1 MPVGF
6 RRTFNHQQFQ
16 PERIFKQASSRTP
29 SDEWHDS
36 WEFAA
41 DMTTA
46 FNKDFPSSDLVKLAK
61 ACRERTSRYKII
73 FDMTDDLTDEALQM
87 DVGAT
92 LVIAAALSGGDVDYT
107 SGETGP
113 TALHYAVGFAK
124 FEIIKELVKR
134 GANLNKG
141 GFPSNIRPFDMAFVI
156 EGGEYS
162 VIEFDEIHRQCVL
175 GNDDAVVDHIKQENF
190 DSVERCTDLLVKREM
205 ALYIAAF
212 MGNERLVATLL
223 LAGVF
228 PFTSPSDKYPKIYG
242 KIKPL
247 GEFQH
252 EKCNDLLKKSGHP
265 IDIKSNTAFVV
276 TAFVAT
282 INAVAAT
289 TLTPV
294 AGLLVTGAAQ
304 LLSSYAP
311 EVVNNHAFM
320 YKVPVTPHGTV
331 LVVGQKENGKT
342 TLIKALQRSTD
353 FFQISKWFKIRNTD
367 VYDRTA
373 GIEISLLK
381 CGDRTINFFDFAG
394 HSEYYVSHLA
404 FLESISNS
412 KLFPPIILLV
422 IRLNKSLVETHTEI
436 ITWLENIRA
445 NSQISLKFPVI
456 LVGTHRDMVAKEE
469 AEGVLTSCSDL
480 IERYNDT
487 FELQSTLSLDATL
500 KYSDEFGNLVANLKS
515 ILSGE
520 SHMSTDY
527 FTFKC
532 LSSCYT
538 FLSFLE
544 KSNFKEAVIQ
554 IKDIKNLITAHP
566 LLLEREFLTFL
577 CQNLAAFGLAIY
589 LPNKV
594 DVLDGW
600 LVLDAP
606 SILEKVH
613 GPLFATAQHSQYKGN
628 VIDKNGLMP
637 VSKLPSLFRKLPFD
651 FDMLKSL
658 LISMEYCHE
667 VDRTILDIPQSEY
680 KENETLL
687 FFPSKVRVSMPDE
700 ISKLLE
706 QQNLK
711 SFACQV
717 CPKDNALLT
726 TRFSSVLL
734 LGLALGF
741 RKLIPGKDDDQN
753 AKCTVWKD
761 GLHWSSSFGSTDVY
775 IQFHSTESLLIL
787 VSGESLDFCVEYSS
801 YIMKKVFEVRK
812 HALCNVS
819 LDVNIVQH
827 DSKLTSLLLKGYEKG
842 HCYPLGRVITCL
854 CAFANCQPGSH
865 ETSSLPEV
873 PLCRCKREEC
883 QIHSTRMEQE
893 YLENLLPSYNWLC
906 QLDPTADPP
915 SLPFDLIAKRATA
928 ENILRPNYTR
938 LGANLD
944 IKGVCDYL
952 YEIGFIG
959 DNLKE
964 KIETKSTRQDANKLF
979 IDHMIANCT
988 ISTVEQFAQLLI
1000 DTSDKLANEV
1010 HKGIGEELIGA
1021 IESQRKMVEHMTSS
1035 ATPSLSIS
1043 NES

>member
-1 MPVGF
+1 MPVVF
-6 RRTFNHQQFQ
+6 RRTFSHQQFQ

-46 FNKDFPSSDLVKLAK
+46 FNKDLPSSDLVKLAK

-87 DVGAT
+87 DVGAA
-92 LVIAAALSGGDVDYT
+92 LVIAAALGGGDVNYT

-141 GFPSNIRPFDMAFVI
+141 RFPSNIRPFDMAFVI
-156 EGGEYS
+156 EGCEYS
-162 VIEFDEIHRQCVL
+162 GIEFDEIHRQCVL

-205 ALYIAAF
+205 TLYIAAF

-228 PFTSPSDKYPKIYG
+228 PFTSPSGKYPKIYG

-265 IDIKSNTAFVV
+265 IDIKSNTAFGV
-276 TAFVAT
+276 TASTAT
-282 INAVAAT
+282 ILLNAVAGPGT
-289 TLTPV
+289 TLLIPV
-294 AGLLVTGAAQ
+294 AAAMLVTVAIP
-304 LLSSYAP
+304 LLSSYALG
-311 EVVNNHAFM
+311 VVNNHAVM

-404 FLESISNS
+404 FLESISYS
-412 KLFPPIILLV
+412 KLSPPVVLLV
-422 IRLNKSLVETHTEI
+422 IRLNKSLVETHSEI

-445 NSQISLKFPVI
+445 NSQMSLKFPVI
-456 LVGTHRDMVAKEE
+456 LVGTHCDMVTKEE

-480 IERYNDT
+480 IGRYDDT
-487 FELQSTLSLDATL
+487 FELQSTLSLDAAL
-500 KYSDEFGNLVANLKS
+500 KYSNEFGNLVANLKS
-515 ILSGE
+515 VLSKE
-520 SHMSTDY
+520 SHMLTDY

-544 KSNFKEAVIQ
+544 RLNFKEAVIQ
-554 IKDIKNLITAHP
+554 VKDIKNLITAHP

-594 DVLDGW
+594 DVLAGW

-606 SILEKVH
+606 SILEKIH
-613 GPLFATAQHSQYKGN
+613 GPLFATAQHSQYKGSI
-628 VIDKNGLMP
+628 IDKNGLMP

-680 KENETLL
+680 RENETLL

-711 SFACQV
+711 WFACQV

-726 TRFSSVLL
+726 ARFSSILL
-734 LGLALGF
+734 LSLALGF

-787 VSGESLDFCVEYSS
+787 VSGESLEFCVEYSF
-801 YIMKKVFEVRK
+801 YIMKKVFEVKER
-812 HALCNVS
+812 ALCNVS
-819 LDVNIVQH
+819 MDVNIVQH

-854 CAFANCQPGSH
+854 CAFANRQPGSH
-865 ETSSLPEV
+865 EASSLSEV
-873 PLCRCKREEC
+873 PLCCCKREEC
-883 QIHSTRMEQE
+883 QIHSTRMDQE
-893 YLENLLPSYNWLC
+893 YLENLLPSYNWLY

-915 SLPFDLIAKRATA
+915 SLPFNLIAKRATT
-928 ENILRPNYTR
+928 ESILRPNYTR
-938 LGANLD
+938 LGADLD
-944 IKGVCDYL
+944 IK
-952 YEIGFIG
+952 E
-959 DNLKE
+959 
-964 KIETKSTRQDANKLF
+964 SNKLVSL
-979 IDHMIANCT
+979 T
-988 ISTVEQFAQLLI
+988 II
-1000 DTSDKLANEV
+1000 
-1010 HKGIGEELIGA
+1010 
-1021 IESQRKMVEHMTSS
+1021 
-1035 ATPSLSIS
+1035 
-1043 NES
+1043 

>member
-1 MPVGF
+1 MAVSNQKVYISEK
-6 RRTFNHQQFQ
+6 RFNCYPYQ
-16 PERIFKQASSRTP
+16 PNIIFKSAGDLKKCTSFNEMAWNLPWKIIEGFARVFRQDLPKDLERLGR
-29 SDEWHDS
+29 S
-36 WEFAA
+36 WQ
-41 DMTTA
+41 
-46 FNKDFPSSDLVKLAK
+46 SI
-61 ACRERTSRYKII
+61 SRYQTLTDVI
-73 FDMTDDLTDEALQM
+73 DDLTLEAKRM
-87 DVGAT
+87 DVGAA
-92 LVIAAALSGGDVDYT
+92 LVIAAALGGGDVDYI

-156 EGGEYS
+156 EGCEYS

-175 GNDDAVVDHIKQENF
+175 GNVDAVVDHIIQDNVAESTNF
-190 DSVERCTDLLVKREM
+190 LVKREM
-205 ALYIAAF
+205 ALYISVF
-212 MGNERLVATLL
+212 MGYELLVATLL
-223 LAGVF
+223 FASVF
-228 PFTSPSDKYPKIYG
+228 PFTSQSDKYPKSYG
-242 KIKPL
+242 KFKPL

-252 EKCNDLLKKSGHP
+252 EKCNDLLRKSCHP
-265 IDIKSNTAFVV
+265 IDIKSNTFA
-276 TAFVAT
+276 AT
-282 INAVAAT
+282 ISAVAGT
-289 TLTPV
+289 TLLNPV
-294 AGLLVTGAAQ
+294 TEMLVKATVF
-304 LLSSYAP
+304 LSSCEELDDDIYR
-311 EVVNNHAFM
+311 FIKIRM
-320 YKVPVTPHGTV
+320 LITPRSTV

-342 TLIKALQRSTD
+342 TLIKALQRRTD

-367 VYDRTA
+367 VYGRTA
-373 GIEISLLK
+373 GIEMSVLK
-381 CGDRTINFFDFAG
+381 YGIRTINFFDFAG

-412 KLFPPIILLV
+412 KFYPPVVLLV
-422 IRLNKSLVETHTEI
+422 IRLNKSLVETHSEI

-445 NSQISLKFPVI
+445 NIQMSLKLPVI
-456 LVGTHRDMVAKEE
+456 LVGTHRDMVTKEE

-480 IERYNDT
+480 IGRYNDT
-487 FELQSTLSLDATL
+487 FELQSTLSLNATL
-500 KYSDEFGNLVANLKS
+500 KYSDDFENLVDEVYS
-515 ILSGE
+515 VLSKE
-520 SHMSTDY
+520 RHMLTDY
-527 FTFKC
+527 FTFRC
-532 LSSCYT
+532 LSSCCK
-538 FLSFLE
+538 FLSFL
-544 KSNFKEAVIQ
+544 KRSNFKEAVIQ
-554 IKDIKNLITAHP
+554 IKDIKNLNTAQP

-613 GPLFATAQHSQYKGN
+613 GPLFATAEHSQYKGN

-680 KENETLL
+680 RENETLL

-711 SFACQV
+711 SFACQI

-726 TRFSSVLL
+726 TRFSSILL
-734 LGLALGF
+734 LSLALGF

-775 IQFHSTESLLIL
+775 IQFHSTKSLLIL
-787 VSGESLDFCVEYSS
+787 VSGESLEFCVEYSS

-812 HALCNVS
+812 HALSNVS

-854 CAFANCQPGSH
+854 CAFANRQPGSH
-865 ETSSLPEV
+865 EASSLPEV
-873 PLCRCKREEC
+873 PLCCCKREEC

-893 YLENLLPSYNWLC
+893 YLENLLSSYNWLC

-915 SLPFDLIAKRATA
+915 SLPFNLIAKRATA
-928 ENILRPNYTR
+928 ESILRPIYTQLVQE
-938 LGANLD
+938 LGVPQLCN
-944 IKGVCDYL
+944 YL
-952 YEIGFIG
+952 YQDQLIEV
-959 DNLKE
+959 NLKE
-964 KIETKSTRQDANKLF
+964 KIETKSTHQDANKLF

-1000 DTSDKLANEV
+1000 DTSEKLANEV

-1021 IESQRKMVEHMTSS
+1021 IEKQRKMV
-1035 ATPSLSIS
+1035 
-1043 NES
+1043 

>member
-1 MPVGF
+1 MARQLTLILETKKATNFAKYKPD
-6 RRTFNHQQFQ
+6 
-16 PERIFKQASSRTP
+16 RIFK
-29 SDEWHDS
+29 
-36 WEFAA
+36 
-41 DMTTA
+41 
-46 FNKDFPSSDLVKLAK
+46 
-61 ACRERTSRYKII
+61 RTSTIGPTSTDKWLVPWGFASKAVSAFETDKPRRLEELGKGWEQWKDTPYQTLT
-73 FDMTDDLTDEALQM
+73 DMTDDLTDEALQM
-87 DVGAT
+87 DVGAA

-134 GANLNKG
+134 GANLNKRVCDH
-141 GFPSNIRPFDMAFVI
+141 RPFDMAFVI

-175 GNDDAVVDHIKQENF
+175 GNVDAVVDHIKQENF
-190 DSVERCTDLLVKREM
+190 DSVEKCTDLLVKREM
-205 ALYIAAF
+205 TLYIAAF
-212 MGNERLVATLL
+212 MGYERLVATLL

-228 PFTSPSDKYPKIYG
+228 PFTSPSDKYPKMYG

-252 EKCNDLLKKSGHP
+252 EKCNDLLKKSGQP
-265 IDIKSNTAFVV
+265 IYIKSNIAFDVI
-276 TAFVAT
+276 TLAAT
-282 INAVAAT
+282 ISVLAI
-289 TLTPV
+289 
-294 AGLLVTGAAQ
+294 LVTVIGPP
-304 LLSSYAP
+304 LLSSYALK
-311 EVVNNHAFM
+311 VVNHAFM
-320 YKVPVTPHGTV
+320 YKVPITPHGTV

-353 FFQISKWFKIRNTD
+353 FIQIAKWFKIKNTD

-404 FLESISNS
+404 FLESISYS
-412 KLFPPIILLV
+412 KLSPPVVLLV
-422 IRLNKSLVETHTEI
+422 IRLNKSLVETHSEI
-436 ITWLENIRA
+436 STWLENIRA
-445 NSQISLKFPVI
+445 NSQMFHKFPVI
-456 LVGTHRDMVAKEE
+456 LVGTHCDMVAEEE

-480 IERYNDT
+480 IGRYDDT
-487 FELQSTLSLDATL
+487 FELQSTFSLDATL
-500 KYSDEFGNLVANLKS
+500 KYSDEFGDLVANLKS
-515 ILSGE
+515 VLSRE
-520 SHMSTDY
+520 SHISTDY

-613 GPLFATAQHSQYKGN
+613 GPLFATAEHSQYEGN

-637 VSKLPSLFRKLPFD
+637 ISKLPSLFRKLPFD

-680 KENETLL
+680 RENETLL

-711 SFACQV
+711 WFACQV

-726 TRFSSVLL
+726 ARFSSILL
-734 LGLALGF
+734 LSLALGF

-775 IQFHSTESLLIL
+775 IQFQSTKSLLIL
-787 VSGESLDFCVEYSS
+787 VSGESLEFCVEYSS
-801 YIMKKVFEVRK
+801 YIMKKVFEMRK
-812 HALCNVS
+812 RALCNVS

-854 CAFANCQPGSH
+854 CAFANRQPGSH
-865 ETSSLPEV
+865 EASSLPEV
-873 PLCRCKREEC
+873 PLCCCKREEC

-915 SLPFDLIAKRATA
+915 SLPFNLIAKRATT
-928 ENILRPNYTR
+928 ESILRPNYTR
-938 LGANLD
+938 LGADLD

-952 YEIGFIG
+952 YQDQLIEVNI
-959 DNLKE
+959 KE
-964 KIETKSTRQDANKLF
+964 KIEKSTRQEANKLF

-988 ISTVEQFAQLLI
+988 ISTVEHFAQLLI

-1010 HKGIGEELIGA
+1010 HKGIGEELVGA
-1021 IESQRKMVEHMTSS
+1021 IEKQRKMVEHMTSS
-1035 ATPSLSIS
+1035 VTPSLSIS

>member
-1 MPVGF
+1 MATHNQLTLETKNKFDFSKYEPNRLFKGASGPASTDKWRVPWDF
-6 RRTFNHQQFQ
+6 ASKAASKFAVEKLRRLEELGKGWEQW
-16 PERIFKQASSRTP
+16 KDTP
-29 SDEWHDS
+29 YQTLT
-36 WEFAA
+36 
-41 DMTTA
+41 DM
-46 FNKDFPSSDLVKLAK
+46 
-61 ACRERTSRYKII
+61 I
-73 FDMTDDLTDEALQM
+73 DDLTDEALQM
-87 DVGAT
+87 DVGAA
-92 LVIAAALSGGDVDYT
+92 LVIAAALSGGDVDYI

-134 GANLNKG
+134 GANLNKRVCDH
-141 GFPSNIRPFDMAFVI
+141 RPFDMAFVI

-162 VIEFDEIHRQCVL
+162 VIELDEIHRQCVL
-175 GNDDAVVDHIKQENF
+175 GNVDAVVDHIKQELIKDN
-190 DSVERCTDLLVKREM
+190 DNVAESTDLLVKREM
-205 ALYIAAF
+205 ALYITAF
-212 MGNERLVATLL
+212 MGYERLVKTLL

-228 PFTSPSDKYPKIYG
+228 PLNSPAGECPNING
-242 KIKPL
+242 AIK
-247 GEFQH
+247 GGFKH
-252 EKCNDLLKKSGHP
+252 KKCNDLLQKTFHQVTGSKGP
-265 IDIKSNTAFVV
+265 PAAFISMI
-276 TAFVAT
+276 AEAT
-282 INAVAAT
+282 MQL
-289 TLTPV
+289 TLADVPVYVSVGPV
-294 AGLLVTGAAQ
+294 AKSKLTKYG
-304 LLSSYAP
+304 
-311 EVVNNHAFM
+311 
-320 YKVPVTPHGTV
+320 YKLPITPRGNV
-331 LVVGQKENGKT
+331 LIIGQKKNGKT
-342 TLIKALQRSTD
+342 SLIKALQRSRD
-353 FFQISKWFKIRNTD
+353 RIQLSKLYNQKENQN
-367 VYDRTA
+367 YNRTA
-373 GIEISLLK
+373 GIEMSVLK

-404 FLESISNS
+404 FLESISAT
-412 KLFPPIILLV
+412 KLSFPIFLLV

-436 ITWLENIRA
+436 STWLENIRA
-445 NSQISLKFPVI
+445 NIQVFHKFPVI
-456 LVGTHRDMVAKEE
+456 LVGTHRDMVTKEE
-469 AEGVLTSCSDL
+469 AKGVLTSCSDL
-480 IERYNDT
+480 IGRYDDT

-500 KYSDEFGNLVANLKS
+500 KYSDEFGNLVKEVKS
-515 ILSGE
+515 VLSRE

-538 FLSFLE
+538 FFQYFGIREAAAAIQLRGIKTSF
-544 KSNFKEAVIQ
+544 
-554 IKDIKNLITAHP
+554 AHP
-566 LLLEREFLTFL
+566 LLSEGKFLTFL

-613 GPLFATAQHSQYKGN
+613 GPLFATAEHSQYEGN
-628 VIDKNGLMP
+628 VFQKNGIIP
-637 VSKLPSLFRKLPFD
+637 VSKLHTLFKKLPFD

-667 VDRTILDIPQSEY
+667 VNQTVMEISPSECRQ
-680 KENETLL
+680 NEILL
-687 FFPSKVRVSMPDE
+687 FFPSKVSVSMPLKF
-700 ISKLLE
+700 SKLKKV
-706 QQNLK
+706 K

-726 TRFSSVLL
+726 TRFSSILL

-775 IQFHSTESLLIL
+775 IQFQSTKSLLIL
-787 VSGESLDFCVEYSS
+787 VSGESLEFCVEYSS
-801 YIMKKVFEVRK
+801 YIMKKVFEVKER
-812 HALCNVS
+812 ALCNVS

-854 CAFANCQPGSH
+854 CAFANRQPGSH
-865 ETSSLPEV
+865 EASSLPEV
-873 PLCRCKREEC
+873 PLCCCKREEC

-915 SLPFDLIAKRATA
+915 SLPFNLIAKRATA
-928 ENILRPNYTR
+928 ESILRPNYTR
-938 LGANLD
+938 LGADLD

-952 YEIGFIG
+952 YEISFIG

-964 KIETKSTRQDANKLF
+964 KIEKSTRQDANKLF
-979 IDHMIANCT
+979 IDHIIANCT

-1021 IESQRKMVEHMTSS
+1021 IEKQRKMVEHMTSS